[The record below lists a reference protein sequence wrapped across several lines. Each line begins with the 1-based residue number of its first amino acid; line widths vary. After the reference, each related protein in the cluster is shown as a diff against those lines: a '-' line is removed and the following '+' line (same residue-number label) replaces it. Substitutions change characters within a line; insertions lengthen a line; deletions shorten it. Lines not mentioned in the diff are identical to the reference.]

1 MNAPRIIVNTV
12 SWTGLENFFLSKVT
26 DSKGIQ
32 STVCFGAVCEK
43 NTPESLDVSL
53 VILLEQDSLG

>member
-32 STVCFGAVCEK
+32 STVSLEPYARRI
-43 NTPESLDVSL
+43 PESLDVSF
-53 VILLEQDSLG
+53 VILLEKESLG